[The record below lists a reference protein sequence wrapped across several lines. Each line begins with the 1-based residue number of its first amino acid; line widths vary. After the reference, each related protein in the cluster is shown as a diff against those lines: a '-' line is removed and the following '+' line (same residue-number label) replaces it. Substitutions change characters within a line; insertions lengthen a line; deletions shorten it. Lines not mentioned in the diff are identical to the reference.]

1 VSGKDFV
8 TLTMLDPI
16 IDLVTSN
23 TPLPSPWGRVV
34 VIVALF
40 AIAWGVARA
49 SAFIARRVLAWHDR
63 RHADSDLEAN
73 GKIAELKRRETLVSV
88 IRTGIAYAAFAGA
101 VILSFA
107 QLAGG
112 VDRLAAIAGA
122 SLALIVAGFAAQRVL
137 VDIIAGLMMFVE
149 RWYSVGDTVVVIAA
163 GVDLQGVVED
173 VSLRRTRL
181 RSLNGEVVQVHNSQI
196 TAVRVLPSGLK
207 ELAIELFV
215 SKRSEGERLVEEV
228 ARMLPE
234 GPTTF
239 VRRPWIESVEEL
251 SHVLTRI
258 RLRVTV
264 APGREWL
271 AEEFFAD
278 LLKERGGSRL
288 IVHGP
293 VALAVDDRA
302 TRTFA
307 RASATTRSRF
317 RALPQGERAAAH

>member
-1 VSGKDFV
+1 
-8 TLTMLDPI
+8 MLDPI

-40 AIAWGVARA
+40 AIAWAIARLSASVARR
-49 SAFIARRVLAWHDR
+49 ILAWTDR
-63 RHADSDLEAN
+63 RHEHSDLEAS

-88 IRTGIAYAAFAGA
+88 IRTGIAYAAFATA
-101 VILSFA
+101 IILSVA

-112 VDRLAAIAGA
+112 VDRLATIAGA
-122 SLALIVAGFAAQRVL
+122 SLVIVVAGVAAQRIL
-137 VDIIAGLMMFVE
+137 SDLLAGLMMFVE
-149 RWYSVGDTVVVIAA
+149 RWYSVGDTVVIIAA

-181 RSLNGEVVQVHNSQI
+181 RALNGEVIQVHNSQI
-196 TAVRVLPSGLK
+196 TAARVLPSGLK

-215 SKRSEGERLVEEV
+215 SKRDEAERLIADVSQL
-228 ARMLPE
+228 LPE

-239 VRRPWIESVEEL
+239 VQRPWIESIDEL

-258 RLRVTV
+258 RLRMTV

-271 AEEFFAD
+271 AEEFFSD
-278 LLKERGGSRL
+278 LLKERGGSSL

-293 VALAVDDRA
+293 VALAVDERA
-302 TRTFA
+302 ARTFA
-307 RASATTRSRF
+307 RASAATRSRF
-317 RALPQGERAAAH
+317 RAVPQSETAAVR